1 MHLSLLE
8 QCDISIDNLGEVVL
22 QDAFL
27 AWDNKQ
33 IIRKGRERRV
43 FLFELYLLFAKE
55 VKDSSGIVKYHFKH
69 KVMTSELGVTEHIEG
84 DECKFA
90 VWTGRAPMLSDYRMV
105 LKANNLE
112 TKQIW
117 VKKLREVIQE
127 TYFSGASLTLPKS
140 PAKSNNSSK
149 TAASSQRSS
158 KDMDDTLC
166 ENDHDG
172 SSLASFGSGNTTDS
186 DKVSSK
192 RHLFAHFRTDFV
204 YGRRNG
210 VGSVGGAL
218 RFTTNKWDN
227 WRVRWRIEMLKINS
241 AENCGY
247 GCVR

>member
-1 MHLSLLE
+1 MLTKKISILELQDGLEVMLNVPKKANDAMHLSLLE
-8 QCDISIDNLGEVVL
+8 QCDIIIDNLGEVVL
-22 QDAFL
+22 QDSFL

-55 VKDSSGIVKYHFKH
+55 IKDSNGTVKYHFKH

-90 VWTGRAPMLSDYRMV
+90 VWTGRAPMLSDYRIV

-127 TYFSGASLTLPKS
+127 TYFSSASLTLPKS
-140 PAKSNNSSK
+140 PAKTTK
-149 TAASSQRSS
+149 PASSQRSS

-186 DKVSSK
+186 DKVSGFN
-192 RHLFAHFRTDFV
+192 LTQNTVFR
-204 YGRRNG
+204 Y
-210 VGSVGGAL
+210 L
-218 RFTTNKWDN
+218 R
-227 WRVRWRIEMLKINS
+227 IS
-241 AENCGY
+241 QA
-247 GCVR
+247 

>member
-1 MHLSLLE
+1 MLNVPKKANDAMHLSLLE
-8 QCDISIDNLGEVVL
+8 QCDVSIENLGEVVL
-22 QDAFL
+22 QDSFL

-55 VKDSSGIVKYHFKH
+55 VKDSSGVVKYQFKH
-69 KVMTSELGVTEHIEG
+69 KLMTAELGVTEHIEG

-90 VWTGRAPMLSDYRMV
+90 VWTGRAPMMSDYRIV

-112 TKQIW
+112 AKQIW

-140 PAKSNNSSK
+140 PAKSSK
-149 TAASSQRSS
+149 PSSSQRSS
-158 KDMDDTLC
+158 KDLDDTLA

-186 DKVSSK
+186 DKVSEQRKTFSTISK
-192 RHLFAHFRTDFV
+192 SKIKKNCIKNSYRETHFSIFIPV
-204 YGRRNG
+204 
-210 VGSVGGAL
+210 V
-218 RFTTNKWDN
+218 
-227 WRVRWRIEMLKINS
+227 
-241 AENCGY
+241 
-247 GCVR
+247 